1 MCNKKEWGRVIPKPG
16 WLAVKLSAVLSLVVA
31 LLVACNNSSPSAPAP
46 PPLAKELVF
55 YSWAEYMPPAVLDE
69 FAKEYGVKVI
79 YELYNSTEA
88 AVASIRAGKRFDVAT
103 MENNHLL
110 SLVKD
115 GLLAK
120 LDYRNI
126 PNFKNIS
133 PNFRDLIFDPG
144 NEHSV
149 PYNWGTTGLLVR
161 GDLVQE
167 PITRWADLWNP
178 RYAGKILARPLANEL
193 IGISLKA
200 QGYSRNSLDSAQLQ
214 AAQERLLGLK
224 PSLSFVEVE
233 AEKAVAKLISGE
245 ATIMIGWMGD
255 GVYASGKHPAIRY
268 VLPDEGALLWGDSF
282 VISATSPNRYTA
294 EVFLNFLLR
303 PEISARIV
311 NEYFYATANEA
322 ALPFIQ
328 PEIGDNPVVFPA
340 TRDFDKGEWYAPVS
354 DEMQKRH
361 GDIWNRFLAGDH

>member
-1 MCNKKEWGRVIPKPG
+1 MIG
-16 WLAVKLSAVLSLVVA
+16 WLPMILWALLSLVFA
-31 LLVACNNSSPSAPAP
+31 GLAGCDDGKPPAP
-46 PPLAKELVF
+46 PPASKPQLAKELVF
-55 YSWAEYMPPAVLDE
+55 YSWAEYMPQTVLDA

-79 YELYNSTEA
+79 YELYDSTEA

-103 MENNHLL
+103 MENNQLS

-115 GLLAK
+115 DLIAR

-126 PNFKNIS
+126 ANFKNIS
-133 PNFRDLIFDPG
+133 PNFRDLVFDPG
-144 NEHSV
+144 NEHSA

-161 GDLVQE
+161 SDRVQE

-178 RYAGKILARPLANEL
+178 RYSGKILARPLANEL
-193 IGISLKA
+193 IGIALKA
-200 QGYSRNSLDSAQLQ
+200 QGYSRNSLDPAQLQ
-214 AAQERLLGLK
+214 AAQERLLALK
-224 PSLSFVEVE
+224 PALSFVEVE

-268 VLPDEGALLWGDSF
+268 ILPEEGALLWGDSF
-282 VISATSPNRYTA
+282 VISAASPNRYTA

-303 PEISARIV
+303 PEISAQIV

-322 ALPFIQ
+322 AMPFIQ
-328 PEIGDNPVVFPA
+328 PEIRDNPVIFPA
-340 TRDFDKGEWYAPVS
+340 RQDFEKGEWYAPVS
-354 DEMQKRH
+354 DEMQKQQ
-361 GDIWNRFLAGDH
+361 GDIWNRFLAGEH